1 MKNWINCWKAK
12 INYKYLVV
20 SFILHTFAQKGTN
33 MRNKPVIG
41 TKYGNYEVISD
52 VIGVK
57 NRKTYYLVKC
67 SCDRE
72 QYVRADILKSG
83 NAKSCKFCHNKKNYD
98 KNIELGLMNHLGYT
112 TGKHQGV
119 GDLTK
124 THLFR
129 IKQNAKIRSIEWSE
143 DLTITY
149 LWELFLKQN
158 RKCALSGLDISLKK
172 DIHTPTNNPKH
183 NIDYTTFTAS
193 LDRIDSSKP
202 YTKENVQWVHR
213 NINIMKNSYNQ
224 DYFIDLCSKVINHA
238 NQQPS

>member
-1 MKNWINCWKAK
+1 
-12 INYKYLVV
+12 
-20 SFILHTFAQKGTN
+20 
-33 MRNKPVIG
+33 MRNIPIIG

-52 VIGVK
+52 QVGIK
-57 NRKTYYLVKC
+57 NSRSYFLVKC
-67 SCDRE
+67 SCGKE
-72 QYVRADILKSG
+72 QYVRSDILKSG
-83 NAKSCKFCHNKKNYD
+83 TAKNCKFCHNKKNYD

-112 TGKHQGV
+112 TGQHQGV

-124 THLFR
+124 THLSR
-129 IKQNAKIRSIEWSE
+129 IKLGAKARNIEWSK
-143 DLTITY
+143 DLTIDY

-158 RKCALSGLDISLKK
+158 KKCALSGMDICLKK
-172 DIHTPTNNPKH
+172 DKHTPINNVKK

>member
-1 MKNWINCWKAK
+1 
-12 INYKYLVV
+12 
-20 SFILHTFAQKGTN
+20 
-33 MRNKPVIG
+33 MRNTPIIG

-52 VIGVK
+52 KVGIK
-57 NRKTYYLVKC
+57 NNRSYFLVKC
-67 SCDRE
+67 SCGKE
-72 QYVRADILKSG
+72 QYVRSDILKSG
-83 NAKSCKFCHNKKNYD
+83 SAKNCKFCHNKKNYD

-112 TGKHQGV
+112 TGQHRGV

-124 THLFR
+124 THLSR
-129 IKQNAKIRSIEWSE
+129 IKLGAKARNIEWSE
-143 DLTITY
+143 DLTIDY
-149 LWELFLKQN
+149 LWELFLKQDK
-158 RKCALSGLDISLKK
+158 KCALSGMDICLKK
-172 DIHTPTNNPKH
+172 DIHTPINNVKK

-238 NQQPS
+238 NQQPI